1 MRDEAGGW
9 VTVTIAFPG
18 RTLSARVW
26 KCQVGRTDLYLLDAD
41 KRVLVKDSA
50 DVALIEETIDRRS

>member
-1 MRDEAGGW
+1 MCISDSLRA
-9 VTVTIAFPG
+9 IP
-18 RTLSARVW
+18 S
-26 KCQVGRTDLYLLDAD
+26 LYLLDAD